1 MRRDRWVGRGLGAA
15 MLGVLLGMLGCEI
28 QEITVAE
35 PESIPIAEVYFR
47 ISDGV
52 PDGFAL
58 LHQTTGGPGVLLRGS
73 RVFVTGPSGLT
84 VQMEDET
91 VLSECLGGLPPAGFQ
106 GLCFRLTGDNSAL
119 VRAGERTEVRIVL
132 PDGAVMHGAVRMPGN
147 YTLLTP
153 TSSSGECRIL
163 PGTQLPVRWTPSA
176 GAWAYL
182 PEATVFGLEVAFLSS
197 GIRVPTDPL
206 TLQGISISEADTS
219 ILFPAQFGIFN
230 RFSGDREVLVAL
242 QQGFPSTSPIAGRVW
257 VSALERNAVNWNRGG
272 NFNPSGAVRI
282 PSVFGAG
289 TGVVAGVVNRSFV
302 FTTRSGLGLPL
313 CAN

>member
-1 MRRDRWVGRGLGAA
+1 MIRLACAFFVALGLAA
-15 MLGVLLGMLGCEI
+15 CQI

-35 PESIPIAEVYFR
+35 PESVSIAEIYFR
-47 ISDGV
+47 VTDGV
-52 PDGFAL
+52 SDGFAL
-58 LHQTTGGPGVLLRGS
+58 LHQTTGGAGVLLRGS
-73 RVFVTGPSGLT
+73 RVFVTGASGLT
-84 VQMEDET
+84 VEMEDET
-91 VLSECLGGLPPAGFQ
+91 VLVECVSGLPPAGFQ
-106 GLCFRLTGDNSAL
+106 GQCFRLTQQGATL
-119 VRAGERTEVRIVL
+119 VRPGARLDVRIELPGGGVL
-132 PDGAVMHGAVRMPGN
+132 SGTVRMPGD

-153 TSSSGECRIL
+153 APTSGECRVL

-182 PEATVFGLEVAFLSS
+182 PEATVFGLEVALLPA

-206 TLQGISISEADTS
+206 TLQGISISEADTT

-230 RFSGDREVLVAL
+230 RFSSDREVLVAL
-242 QQGFPSTSPIAGRVW
+242 QQGFPPTSPVAGRVW

-272 NFNPSGAVRI
+272 NFNPSGTVRI
-282 PSVFGAG
+282 PSIFGDG

-302 FTTRSGLGLPL
+302 FTTRAGLGLPL